1 VAFGVPEAVIGMTMI
16 AFGTSLPELTA
27 CVAAARK
34 GQSDIIIAG
43 IIASNIFNI
52 LSVMAF
58 SAIAKPLVI
67 DSRFV
72 SFDMPVVVAVTI
84 LFAVFLLLLGKIG
97 RVAGALM
104 AFGYLS
110 FIVAQ
115 FFMY

>member
-1 VAFGVPEAVIGMTMI
+1 
-16 AFGTSLPELTA
+16 
-27 CVAAARK
+27 
-34 GQSDIIIAG
+34 
-43 IIASNIFNI
+43 
-52 LSVMAF
+52 
-58 SAIAKPLVI
+58 
-67 DSRFV
+67 
-72 SFDMPVVVAVTI
+72 VVAVTI